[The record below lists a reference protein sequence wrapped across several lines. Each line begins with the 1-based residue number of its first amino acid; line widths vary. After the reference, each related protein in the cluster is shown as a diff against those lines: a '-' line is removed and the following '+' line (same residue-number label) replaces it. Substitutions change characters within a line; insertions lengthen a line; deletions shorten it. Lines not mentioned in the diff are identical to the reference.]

1 MATDQRLLTPE
12 GPLQQLRQAFSGG
25 FGPNNLHFSCFLFP
39 VWFCSVGLLVIAVPV
54 DYPF

>member
-39 VWFCSVGLLVIAVPV
+39 VSCVVLIGWFAG
-54 DYPF
+54 YRRTR